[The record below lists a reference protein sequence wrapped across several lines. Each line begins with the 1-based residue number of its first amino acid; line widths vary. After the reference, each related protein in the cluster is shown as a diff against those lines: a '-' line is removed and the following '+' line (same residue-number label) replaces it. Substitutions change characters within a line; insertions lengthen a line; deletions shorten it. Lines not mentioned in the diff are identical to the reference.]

1 MIFIGYKKMFELRS
15 QRLRIIP
22 LDLEEFRLFLTDIQG
37 VEKKL
42 GLVKSGEDDKGHFIW
57 VKREL
62 V

>member
-1 MIFIGYKKMFELRS
+1 MFELRS